1 MAQGFDVVFPFGE
14 DDIEDVLMEN
24 FNSVEVGIIHN
35 HIQGEDCDF
44 MERLAEYMR
53 GGAFLHNESVLEC
66 AHLAIRMFIE
76 DELTVPLKRM
86 PNIYFPQQ

>member
-14 DDIEDVLMEN
+14 DDIEDVLVEN

-44 MERLAEYMR
+44 MERLAKHMR
-53 GGAFLHNESVLEC
+53 SGAFLHNESVMEC
-66 AHLAIRMFIE
+66 ARLAIEMFLE
-76 DELTVPLKRM
+76 DELAEIRRQIPNVP
-86 PNIYFPQQ
+86 FSPQ